1 MIPLGKAPKNRVLFP
16 PSETWHREI
25 TPPQNGGDNGDS
37 LCSRFASP
45 AQSHPS
51 AHSTSDVE
59 VENQRLGHFHPCLSL
74 RSPHISTHIR
84 DFDILSSRVVCKPLL
99 ENWKKE
105 KKTSAS
111 YNLCKDKTTP
121 QIAPPQAN
129 PKEGQRKQG
138 LATETTASWW
148 NSNHQPEAA
157 QRPLIGDLKH
167 RVAPFVS
174 KFRGKKEAKC
184 HWFSH

>member
-1 MIPLGKAPKNRVLFP
+1 MALATPCAHALPARHKAIRVH
-16 PSETWHREI
+16 TA
-25 TPPQNGGDNGDS
+25 PQV
-37 LCSRFASP
+37 L
-45 AQSHPS
+45 
-51 AHSTSDVE
+51 E
-59 VENQRLGHFHPCLSL
+59 VENQGLGHFHPCLSL
-74 RSPHISTHIR
+74 RSPHISIPIR

-111 YNLCKDKTTP
+111 YNLYKDKTTP
-121 QIAPPQAN
+121 QLAPPQAN

-138 LATETTASWW
+138 LATEN
-148 NSNHQPEAA
+148 NSILVKFQPST
-157 QRPLIGDLKH
+157 RSSSKTFSIGDLKH

-174 KFRGKKEAKC
+174 KLRGKKEAKC